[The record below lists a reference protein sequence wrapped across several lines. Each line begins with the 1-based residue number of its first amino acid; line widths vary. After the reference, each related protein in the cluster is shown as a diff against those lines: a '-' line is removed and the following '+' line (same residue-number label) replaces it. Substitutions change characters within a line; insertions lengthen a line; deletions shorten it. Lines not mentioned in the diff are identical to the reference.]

1 MSKLTVVFGTGSA
14 ARQWVSSSSS
24 NVSFFVDNDSTKW
37 GTKFFGLDVLDPSIL
52 DGKQSIYDVIIA
64 SSYVHVIS
72 HQLKQYGFVDES
84 IATVPYNAF
93 LISHGVSA
101 KELFI
106 CLNEFNIRYVVM
118 RNFATLPDAVP
129 GDIDI
134 LIHDADIPRLADC
147 PLIPISAYHKLEN
160 SLPSEDLPV
169 KIDIY
174 AACGTSGF
182 RYQNLPIFSPPLA
195 LEILSSRVFDSRGFY
210 IPSPSNYAWSYLY
223 YICYFKSINS
233 GLPLHAV
240 ESPES
245 FRSSYLA
252 SSGWL
257 ALDTNVSWNRH
268 DFVSISRELLP
279 SPYDEIIS
287 LCSIHEYLTAIGMSP
302 SFSTLRRLLGSSE
315 QATSSLEVI
324 LITPIF
330 YHVFNRF
337 PMCLMAFIS
346 ILFVLD
352 VRSFR
357 L

>member
-1 MSKLTVVFGTGSA
+1 MGFVY
-14 ARQWVSSSSS
+14 SS
-24 NVSFFVDNDSTKW
+24 NVSRVDSDSTKDQV
-37 GTKFFGLDVLDPSIL
+37 FHLDVLDPSIL

-174 AACGTSGF
+174 AACV
-182 RYQNLPIFSPPLA
+182 LLDLDIKIFQYFLRLWLWKYFHLAYSILGDFIFHPPRTMHGLICTIFA
-195 LEILSSRVFDSRGFY
+195 ILNQLILDCRFTL
-210 IPSPSNYAWSYLY
+210 SNHL
-223 YICYFKSINS
+223 NHS
-233 GLPLHAV
+233 GLH
-240 ESPES
+240 
-245 FRSSYLA
+245 
-252 SSGWL
+252 
-257 ALDTNVSWNRH
+257 T
-268 DFVSISRELLP
+268 
-279 SPYDEIIS
+279 
-287 LCSIHEYLTAIGMSP
+287 
-302 SFSTLRRLLGSSE
+302 
-315 QATSSLEVI
+315 
-324 LITPIF
+324 
-330 YHVFNRF
+330 
-337 PMCLMAFIS
+337 
-346 ILFVLD
+346 
-352 VRSFR
+352 
-357 L
+357 